1 MKLKTKLTLGVG
13 LLFLLIV
20 LLSVIGSVYIN
31 KLKSDTEKILT
42 ANYNS
47 LEFSKNMLLALDKI
61 GTDSTVAIADF
72 RKNNAL
78 QEKNLTEFGEKEVTQ
93 NLNLHF
99 NSYIQQPSHEKE
111 KLIREDLVRIMSLN
125 MKGIERK
132 SDIAIITAENAT
144 FWIVSLGTV
153 CFLIA
158 FILLFNLPQTIAEPI
173 NQLTFSI
180 KQIADKN
187 YNQRVHFKGSEEFND
202 LASSF
207 NVMAEKLQEYESSTL
222 STQLMDKKR
231 IETLVNNMHDAVIG
245 LDENHF
251 IYMINDEA
259 LKITNLRKEEIIGK
273 TAHEVAVN
281 NDLVREL
288 LKNIDHPMK
297 EPIKIVSENKE
308 NYFEQEIVPINI
320 TKTGEKEKKYI
331 GKVILL
337 RNITPFKELD
347 FAKTN
352 FIATISHELKTPISA
367 IKMGVQL
374 LGNQKF
380 GALNDQQKELLKS
393 INEDGQR
400 LLDITGELLNLSQ
413 VETGNIRLN
422 IESCSPKDIV
432 QTAIKNVEKL
442 AEQKNIS
449 IQADYQL
456 DNNDYIIADFDK
468 TVWVMNN
475 FLSNAVKHS
484 FQDEKIRIVVEKKD
498 SFVKFSISDT
508 GSGIDEKYHRQIF
521 DRYFQVPGE
530 HQNGTGLGLAISK
543 NFIEKQHGEIGVESS
558 LNQGSTFYFILPS
571 VENNEKTGVF

>member
-47 LEFSKNMLLALDKI
+47 LEFSKNMLLALDNI
-61 GTDSTVAIADF
+61 STDSTVAIADF
-72 RKNNAL
+72 QKNNKL
-78 QEKNLTEFGEKEVTQ
+78 QEKNLTEFGEKEATQ

-99 NSYIQQPSHEKE
+99 DSYLKAPDIHKE
-111 KLIREDLVRIMSLN
+111 KLIREDLAKIMSLN

-187 YNQRVHFKGSEEFND
+187 YSERVHFKGSEEFNS
-202 LASSF
+202 LADSF
-207 NVMAEKLQEYESSTL
+207 NSMAEKLQEYERSTL
-222 STQLMDKKR
+222 SKQLMDKKR

-259 LKITNLRKEEIIGK
+259 LKITNLHKEDIIGK

-281 NDLVREL
+281 NDLMREL
-288 LKNIDHPMK
+288 LKNIDHPVK
-297 EPIKIVSENKE
+297 DPIKIVRDNKE
-308 NYFEQEIVPINI
+308 NYFEQDIIPINI
-320 TKTGEKEKKYI
+320 VKTGEKEKKYI

-380 GALNDQQKELLKS
+380 GELNEQQQELLKS

-413 VETGNIRLN
+413 VESGNIRLTV
-422 IESCSPKDIV
+422 EKCSPKEIV
-432 QTAIKNVEKL
+432 QTAVKNVEKL

-449 IQADYQL
+449 ISTEYL
-456 DNNDYIIADFDK
+456 LNDSDAVTADFDK

-475 FLSNAVKHS
+475 FLTNAVKHS
-484 FQDEKIRIVVEKKD
+484 FQDESIKIVVEKLD
-498 SFVKFSISDT
+498 SFIQFSIIDT

-543 NFIEKQHGEIGVESS
+543 NFIEKQHGEIGVKSS
-558 LNQGSTFYFILPS
+558 LNNGSTFYFRLPVS
-571 VENNEKTGVF
+571 

>member
-47 LEFSKNMLLALDKI
+47 LEFSKNMLLALDNI
-61 GTDSTVAIADF
+61 STDSTVAIADF
-72 RKNNAL
+72 RKNNKL
-78 QEKNLTEFGEKEVTQ
+78 QEKNLTEFGEREATQ
-93 NLNLHF
+93 NLNMHF
-99 NSYIQQPSHEKE
+99 SSYLKTPDIHKE
-111 KLIREDLVRIMSLN
+111 KLIREDLAKIMSLN

-187 YNQRVHFKGSEEFND
+187 YNERVHFKGSEEFSS
-202 LASSF
+202 LADSF
-207 NVMAEKLQEYESSTL
+207 NTMAEKLQEYESSTL
-222 STQLMDKKR
+222 SKQLMDKKR

-259 LKITNLRKEEIIGK
+259 LKITNLHKEDIIGK
-273 TAHEVAVN
+273 TAHEVAIN
-281 NDLVREL
+281 NDLIREL
-288 LKNIDHPMK
+288 LKNVDHPVK
-297 EPIKIVSENKE
+297 DPIKIVRDNKE
-308 NYFEQEIVPINI
+308 NYFEQDIVPINI
-320 TKTGEKEKKYI
+320 VKTGEKEKKYI

-380 GALNDQQKELLKS
+380 GELNEQQQELLKS

-413 VETGNIRLN
+413 VESGNIRLTVDK
-422 IESCSPKDIV
+422 CSPKEIV
-432 QTAIKNVEKL
+432 QTAVKNVEKL

-449 IQADYQL
+449 ISTEYLLEETDGVT
-456 DNNDYIIADFDK
+456 ADFDK

-475 FLSNAVKHS
+475 FLTNAVKHS
-484 FQDEKIRIVVEKKD
+484 FQDEKIQIVVEKQN
-498 SFVKFSISDT
+498 SFIQFSIIDT

-543 NFIEKQHGEIGVESS
+543 NFIEKQHGEIGVKSS
-558 LNQGSTFYFILPS
+558 LNNGSTFYFRLPVS
-571 VENNEKTGVF
+571 

>member
-20 LLSVIGSVYIN
+20 LLSVMGSVYIN
-31 KLKSDTEKILT
+31 KLKSDTEKILN
-42 ANYNS
+42 ANYS
-47 LEFSKNMLLALDKI
+47 SIEFSKNMLLALDRI
-61 GTDSTVAIADF
+61 GSDSAVAIQEF
-72 RKNNAL
+72 KKNNQL
-78 QEKNLTEFGEKEVTQ
+78 QEKNLTEFGEREATQ
-93 NLNLHF
+93 SLNLHF
-99 NSYIQQPSHEKE
+99 NNYLKFPNNEKE
-111 KLIREDLVRIMSLN
+111 KLIREDLVKIMTLN

-132 SDIAIITAENAT
+132 SDVAIITAENAT

-158 FILLFNLPQTIAEPI
+158 FVLLFNLPQTIAEPI
-173 NQLTFSI
+173 SQLTFSI
-180 KQIADKN
+180 RQIANKN
-187 YNQRVHFKGSEEFND
+187 YSERVHFKGSEEFND
-202 LASSF
+202 LAESF

-222 STQLMDKKR
+222 SKQLMDKKR

-259 LKITNLRKEEIIGK
+259 LKITNLNKEEIIGK
-273 TAHEVAVN
+273 TVHEVAVN

-288 LKNIDHPMK
+288 LKNMDHPQK
-297 EPIKIVSENKE
+297 DPIKIVSGHKE
-308 NYFEQEIVPINI
+308 NYFEQDVIPINI
-320 TKTGEKEKKYI
+320 VRTGEKEKKYI
-331 GKVILL
+331 GRVILL

-374 LGNQKF
+374 LENQKF
-380 GALNDQQKELLKS
+380 GELNEQQKELVKG

-413 VETGNIRLN
+413 VETGNIRIN
-422 IESCSPKDIV
+422 IKNCSPKEIV

-449 IQADYQL
+449 IKTQFDVEDSDLVA
-456 DNNDYIIADFDK
+456 ADFDK

-484 FQDEKIRIVVEKKD
+484 FQDESISVKVEKYET
-498 SFVKFSISDT
+498 SVKFSVTDT
-508 GSGIDEKYHRQIF
+508 GKGIDEKYHRQIF

-543 NFIEKQHGEIGVESS
+543 NFIEKQHGEIGVKSS
-558 LNQGSTFYFILPS
+558 LNQGSSFYFLLPL
-571 VENNEKTGVF
+571 V

>member
-47 LEFSKNMLLALDKI
+47 LEFSKNMLLALDNI
-61 GTDSTVAIADF
+61 STDSAVAVADF
-72 RKNNAL
+72 RKNNKL
-78 QEKNLTEFGEKEVTQ
+78 QEKNLTEFGEKEATQ

-99 NSYIQQPSHEKE
+99 SSYLKAPDIHKE
-111 KLIREDLVRIMSLN
+111 KLIREDLAKIMSLN

-187 YNQRVHFKGSEEFND
+187 YSERVHFKGSEEFNS
-202 LASSF
+202 LAESF
-207 NVMAEKLQEYESSTL
+207 NSMAEKLQEYESSTL
-222 STQLMDKKR
+222 SKQLMDKKR

-259 LKITNLRKEEIIGK
+259 LKITNLHKEEIIGK
-273 TAHEVAVN
+273 TAHEVAIN
-281 NDLVREL
+281 NDLMREL
-288 LKNIDHPMK
+288 LKNIDHPVK
-297 EPIKIVSENKE
+297 DPIKIVRDNKE
-308 NYFEQEIVPINI
+308 NYFEQDIIPINI
-320 TKTGEKEKKYI
+320 VKTGEKEKKYI

-380 GALNDQQKELLKS
+380 GELNEQQQELLKS

-413 VETGNIRLN
+413 VESGNIRLTV
-422 IESCSPKDIV
+422 EKCSPKEIV
-432 QTAIKNVEKL
+432 QTAVKNVEKL

-449 IQADYQL
+449 ISTEYLLEDS
-456 DNNDYIIADFDK
+456 DSVTADFDK

-475 FLSNAVKHS
+475 FLTNAVKHS
-484 FQDEKIRIVVEKKD
+484 FQDENIKIIVEKQN
-498 SFVKFSISDT
+498 SFIQFSIIDT

-543 NFIEKQHGEIGVESS
+543 NFIEKQHGEIGVKSS
-558 LNQGSTFYFILPS
+558 LNNGSTFYFRLPVS
-571 VENNEKTGVF
+571 

>member
-47 LEFSKNMLLALDKI
+47 LEFSKNMLLALDNI
-61 GTDSTVAIADF
+61 STDSTVAIADF
-72 RKNNAL
+72 RKNNKL
-78 QEKNLTEFGEKEVTQ
+78 QEKNLTEFGEKEATQ

-99 NSYIQQPSHEKE
+99 NSYLKAPDIHKE
-111 KLIREDLVRIMSLN
+111 RLIREDLAKIMSLN

-187 YNQRVHFKGSEEFND
+187 YSERVHFKGSEEFSS
-202 LASSF
+202 LADSF
-207 NVMAEKLQEYESSTL
+207 NTMAEKLQEYESSTL
-222 STQLMDKKR
+222 SKQLMDKKR

-259 LKITNLRKEEIIGK
+259 LKITNLHKEDIIGK
-273 TAHEVAVN
+273 TAHEVAIN
-281 NDLVREL
+281 NDLMREL
-288 LKNIDHPMK
+288 LKNIDHPVK
-297 EPIKIVSENKE
+297 DPIKIVRDNKE
-308 NYFEQEIVPINI
+308 NYFEQDIIPINI
-320 TKTGEKEKKYI
+320 VKTGEKEKKYI

-380 GALNDQQKELLKS
+380 GELNEQQQELLKS

-413 VETGNIRLN
+413 VESGNIRLTV
-422 IESCSPKDIV
+422 EKCSPKEIV
-432 QTAIKNVEKL
+432 QTAVKNVETL

-449 IQADYQL
+449 ISTEYL
-456 DNNDYIIADFDK
+456 LEDNDAVTADFDK

-475 FLSNAVKHS
+475 FLTNAVKHS
-484 FQDEKIRIVVEKKD
+484 FQDENIKIVVEKLD
-498 SFVKFSISDT
+498 SFIQFSIIDT

-543 NFIEKQHGEIGVESS
+543 NFIEKQHGEIGVKSS
-558 LNQGSTFYFILPS
+558 LNNGSTFYFRLPVS
-571 VENNEKTGVF
+571 

>member
-20 LLSVIGSVYIN
+20 LLSVMGSVYIN
-31 KLKSDTEKILT
+31 KLKSDTEKILN

-47 LEFSKNMLLALDKI
+47 IEFSKNMLLALDRI
-61 GTDSTVAIADF
+61 GTDSAVAIQTF
-72 RKNNAL
+72 KKNNQL
-78 QEKNLTEFGEKEVTQ
+78 QEKNLTEFGEKEATQ
-93 NLNLHF
+93 SLNLHF
-99 NSYIQQPSHEKE
+99 NNYLKHPNNEKE
-111 KLIREDLVRIMSLN
+111 KLIREDLVKIMTLN

-132 SDIAIITAENAT
+132 SDMAIITAENAT

-158 FILLFNLPQTIAEPI
+158 FVLLFNLPQTIAEPI
-173 NQLTFSI
+173 SQLTFSI
-180 KQIADKN
+180 RQIANKN
-187 YNQRVHFKGSEEFND
+187 YSERVHFKGSDEFND
-202 LASSF
+202 LAESF

-222 STQLMDKKR
+222 SKQLMDKKR

-259 LKITNLRKEEIIGK
+259 LKITNLNKEEIIGK
-273 TAHEVAVN
+273 TVHEVAVN
-281 NDLVREL
+281 NDLIREL
-288 LKNIDHPMK
+288 LKNMDHPQK
-297 EPIKIVSENKE
+297 DPIKIVSDHKE
-308 NYFEQEIVPINI
+308 NYFEQDVIPINI
-320 TKTGEKEKKYI
+320 VKTGEKEKKYI
-331 GKVILL
+331 GRVILL

-374 LGNQKF
+374 LDNQKF
-380 GALNDQQKELLKS
+380 GELNDQQKELLKG

-422 IESCSPKDIV
+422 IEHCSPKEMIL
-432 QTAIKNVEKL
+432 TAIKNVEKL

-449 IQADYQL
+449 IKTQFEIEDSDLVA
-456 DNNDYIIADFDK
+456 ADFDK

-475 FLSNAVKHS
+475 FLSNAIKHS
-484 FQDEKIRIVVEKKD
+484 FQDESISVKVEKYET
-498 SFVKFSISDT
+498 SVKFSITDS
-508 GSGIDEKYHRQIF
+508 GKGIDEKYHRQIF

-543 NFIEKQHGEIGVESS
+543 NFIEKQHGEIGVKSS
-558 LNQGSTFYFILPS
+558 LNQGSSFYFLLPL
-571 VENNEKTGVF
+571 V

>member
-1 MKLKTKLTLGVG
+1 MKIKTKLTLGVG
-13 LLFLLIV
+13 LLFVLIV

-47 LEFSKNMLLALDKI
+47 LEFSQNMLLALDKI
-61 GTDSTVAIADF
+61 KTDSAIAVKNF
-72 RKNNAL
+72 RKNNIL
-78 QEKNLTEFGEKEVTQ
+78 QEKNLTEFGEKEATQ

-99 NSYIQQPSHEKE
+99 ESYLKQPNLEKE
-111 KLIREDLVRIMSLN
+111 KLIREDLVKIMSIN

-144 FWIVSLGTV
+144 FWIATLGTI

-158 FILLFNLPQTIAEPI
+158 VTLLFNLPQTIAEPI

-180 KQIADKN
+180 RQIANKN
-187 YNQRVHFKGSEEFND
+187 YNERVHFKGSEEFND
-202 LASSF
+202 LANSF
-207 NVMAEKLQEYESSTL
+207 NIMAEKLQEYESSTL

-245 LDENHF
+245 LDENNF

-259 LKITNLRKEEIIGK
+259 LKITNLNKEEIIGK
-273 TAHEVAVN
+273 TVHEVAVN
-281 NDLVREL
+281 NDLIREL
-288 LKNIDHPMK
+288 LKNIDNPTN
-297 EPIKIVSENKE
+297 EPLKIAADNKE
-308 NYFEQEIVPINI
+308 NYFDQEIVPINI
-320 TKTGEKEKKYI
+320 VKTGEKEKKYI

-380 GALNDQQKELLKS
+380 GTLNDQQQELLKS

-400 LLDITGELLNLSQ
+400 LLDITSELLNLSQ

-422 IESCSPKDIV
+422 IENCSPEKIV
-432 QTAIKNVEKL
+432 QTAIKNVEII

-449 IQADYQL
+449 ITTDFKISES
-456 DNNDYIIADFDK
+456 DMIVADFDK

-475 FLSNAVKHS
+475 FLGNAIKHS
-484 FQDEKIRIVVEKKD
+484 FQDEKIQVVVEKSDHFIQFSVTD
-498 SFVKFSISDT
+498 S
-508 GSGIDEKYHRQIF
+508 GNGIDEKYHRHIF

-543 NFIEKQHGEIGVESS
+543 NFIEKQHGEIGIKSS
-558 LNQGSTFYFILPS
+558 LNQGSTFYFLLPL
-571 VENNEKTGVF
+571 G

>member
-13 LLFLLIV
+13 LLFFLIV

-47 LEFSKNMLLALDKI
+47 IEFSKNMLLALDKI
-61 GTDSTVAIADF
+61 SSDSAVAIKDF
-72 RKNNAL
+72 RKNSVL
-78 QEKNLTEFGEKEVTQ
+78 QEKNLTEFGEKEATQ

-99 NSYIQQPSHEKE
+99 TTYLQQPNSEKE
-111 KLIREDLVRIMSLN
+111 KQIREDLVTIMSLN

-158 FILLFNLPQTIAEPI
+158 VVLLFNLPQTIAEPI
-173 NQLTFSI
+173 TQLTFSI
-180 KQIADKN
+180 RQIADKN

-202 LASSF
+202 LANSF
-207 NVMAEKLQEYESSTL
+207 NIMAEKLQEYESSTL
-222 STQLMDKKR
+222 SKQLMDKKR

-245 LDENHF
+245 LDEYHF

-259 LKITNLRKEEIIGK
+259 LKITNLKKEEIIGR

-281 NDLVREL
+281 NDLIREL
-288 LKNIDHPMK
+288 LKNIDNPVK
-297 EPIKIVSENKE
+297 EPIKIVSDHKE
-308 NYFEQEIVPINI
+308 NYFEQEIIPIDI
-320 TKTGEKEKKYI
+320 VKTGEKEKKNI

-367 IKMGVQL
+367 IKMGVHL
-374 LGNQKF
+374 LENQKF
-380 GALNDQQKELLKS
+380 GALNEQQQELLKS
-393 INEDGQR
+393 INDDGQR

-413 VETGNIRLN
+413 VETGNIRLH
-422 IESCSPKDIV
+422 IENCDPKEMAE
-432 QTAIKNVEKL
+432 TAIKNVEKL

-449 IQADYQL
+449 IITDFLLGGNVHVQ
-456 DNNDYIIADFDK
+456 ADFDK
-468 TVWVMNN
+468 TVWVINN
-475 FLSNAVKHS
+475 FLSNAIKHS
-484 FQDEKIRIVVEKKD
+484 FQDEKIRITIEKHE
-498 SFVKFSISDT
+498 SSVQFSITDT
-508 GSGIDEKYHRQIF
+508 GKGIDEKYHRQIF

-543 NFIEKQHGEIGVESS
+543 NFIEKQHGEIGVKSAPD
-558 LNQGSTFYFILPS
+558 QGSTFYFMLP
-571 VENNEKTGVF
+571 VAK

>member
-20 LLSVIGSVYIN
+20 LMSVIGSVYIN

-61 GTDSTVAIADF
+61 STDSAIAVNDF
-72 RKNNAL
+72 EKNNKL
-78 QEKNLTEFGEKEVTQ
+78 QEKNLTEFGEKEATQ
-93 NLNLHF
+93 SLNLHF
-99 NSYIQQPSHEKE
+99 KSYLKQASPEKE
-111 KLIREDLVRIMSLN
+111 KLIREDLAKIMSLN

-158 FILLFNLPQTIAEPI
+158 FVLLFNLPQTIAEPI

-180 KQIADKN
+180 RQIAAKN
-187 YNQRVHFKGSEEFND
+187 YNERVHFKGSEEFSS
-202 LASSF
+202 LADSF
-207 NVMAEKLQEYESSTL
+207 NTMAEKLQEYESSSL
-222 STQLMDKKR
+222 SKQLMDKKR

-259 LKITNLRKEEIIGK
+259 LKITNLHKEEIIGK
-273 TAHEVAVN
+273 TVHEVAVN
-281 NDLVREL
+281 NDLIREL
-288 LKNIDHPMK
+288 LKNVDHPVK
-297 EPIKIVSENKE
+297 EPIKIVRDHKE
-308 NYFEQEIVPINI
+308 NYFEQDIIPINI
-320 TKTGEKEKKYI
+320 IKTGEKETKYI

-380 GALNDQQKELLKS
+380 GELNDQQKELLKS
-393 INEDGQR
+393 INDDGQR
-400 LLDITGELLNLSQ
+400 LLNITGELLNLSQ
-413 VETGNIRLN
+413 VESGNIRLTV
-422 IESCSPKDIV
+422 EKCSPKEMV
-432 QTAIKNVEKL
+432 QAAVKNVEKL
-442 AEQKNIS
+442 AEQKNITVNTEYL
-449 IQADYQL
+449 IGDH
-456 DNNDYIIADFDK
+456 DFVNADFDK

-475 FLSNAVKHS
+475 FLTNAVKHS
-484 FQDEKIRIVVEKKD
+484 FQDEKIEIMVEKVE
-498 SFVKFSISDT
+498 SMIQFNITDT

-543 NFIEKQHGEIGVESS
+543 NFIEKQEGEIGVKSS
-558 LNQGSTFYFILPS
+558 PNQGSTFYFRLPVS
-571 VENNEKTGVF
+571 

>member
-1 MKLKTKLTLGVG
+1 MKIKTKLTLGVG

-31 KLKSDTEKILT
+31 KLKSDTERILT

-61 GTDSTVAIADF
+61 STDSVIAIKDF
-72 RKNNAL
+72 KKNNAL
-78 QEKNLTEFGEKEVTQ
+78 QEKNLTEFGEKEATQ

-99 NSYIQQPSHEKE
+99 DSYLKQPTNEKE
-111 KLIREDLVRIMSLN
+111 KLIREDLAKIMSLN

-144 FWIVSLGTV
+144 FWIVSIGTV

-158 FILLFNLPQTIAEPI
+158 FTLLFNLPQTIAEPI

-180 KQIADKN
+180 KQIANKN
-187 YNQRVHFKGSEEFND
+187 YNERVHFKGSEEFSD
-202 LASSF
+202 LANSF
-207 NVMAEKLQEYESSTL
+207 NIMAEKLQEYESSTL

-273 TAHEVAVN
+273 TAHEVAIN

-288 LKNIDHPMK
+288 LKNIDHPVK
-297 EPIKIVSENKE
+297 EPIKIVTDNKE

-320 TKTGEKEKKYI
+320 VKTGEKEKKYI

-380 GALNDQQKELLKS
+380 GELNDQQKELLKS

-413 VETGNIRLN
+413 VETGNIRLR
-422 IESCSPKDIV
+422 IESCSPKNIV

-449 IQADYQL
+449 INFQYNL
-456 DNNDYIIADFDK
+456 EENNFVSADFDK

-475 FLSNAVKHS
+475 FLSNAIKHS
-484 FQDEKIRIVVEKKD
+484 FQDENIQILVEKSD
-498 SFVKFSISDT
+498 SYVTFSITDT

-543 NFIEKQHGEIGVESS
+543 NFIEKQNGEIGVNSS
-558 LNQGSTFYFILPS
+558 LNQGSTFYFKLPL
-571 VENNEKTGVF
+571 V

>member
-13 LLFLLIV
+13 LLFVLIV

-47 LEFSKNMLLALDKI
+47 IEFSKNMLLALDKI
-61 GTDSTVAIADF
+61 KTDSSVAIKDF
-72 RKNNAL
+72 QKNSIL
-78 QEKNLTEFGEKEVTQ
+78 QEKNLTEFGEKEATQ

-99 NSYIQQPSHEKE
+99 KSYLKQPTEEKE
-111 KLIREDLVRIMSLN
+111 KLIREDLVTIMSLN

-180 KQIADKN
+180 RQIANKN
-187 YNQRVHFKGSEEFND
+187 YNERVHFKGSEEFND
-202 LASSF
+202 LANSF
-207 NVMAEKLQEYESSTL
+207 NIMAEKLQEYESSTL
-222 STQLMDKKR
+222 SKQLMDKKR

-259 LKITNLRKEEIIGK
+259 LKITNLNKEEIIGK
-273 TAHEVAVN
+273 TVHEVAVN

-288 LKNIDHPMK
+288 LKNIDHPQK
-297 EPIKIVSENKE
+297 DPIKIVSDNKE
-308 NYFEQEIVPINI
+308 NYFEQDIIPINI
-320 TKTGEKEKKYI
+320 VKTGEKEKKYI

-380 GALNDQQKELLKS
+380 GALNDQQQELLKS

-400 LLDITGELLNLSQ
+400 LLNITGELLNLSQ

-422 IESCSPKDIV
+422 IENCSPKEIV
-432 QTAIKNVEKL
+432 QTAVKNVEKL

-449 IQADYQL
+449 ISTQFL
-456 DNNDYIIADFDK
+456 LNDGDFVSADFDK

-475 FLSNAVKHS
+475 FLSNAIKHS
-484 FQDEKIRIVVEKKD
+484 FQDEKIEILVEKFD
-498 SFVKFSISDT
+498 SDIKFSITDT
-508 GSGIDEKYHRQIF
+508 GKGIDEKYHRQIF

-543 NFIEKQHGEIGVESS
+543 NFIEKQHGKIGVKST
-558 LNQGSTFYFILPS
+558 LNQGSTFYFTLNS
-571 VENNEKTGVF
+571 AS

>member
-47 LEFSKNMLLALDKI
+47 LEFSKNMLLALDNI
-61 GTDSTVAIADF
+61 STDSTVAIADF
-72 RKNNAL
+72 RKNNKL
-78 QEKNLTEFGEKEVTQ
+78 QEKNLTEFGEKEATQ

-99 NSYIQQPSHEKE
+99 NSYLKAPDIHKE
-111 KLIREDLVRIMSLN
+111 RLIREDLAKIMSLN

-187 YNQRVHFKGSEEFND
+187 YSERVHFKGSEEFNS
-202 LASSF
+202 LADSF
-207 NVMAEKLQEYESSTL
+207 NTMAEKLQEYESSTL
-222 STQLMDKKR
+222 SKQLMDKKR

-259 LKITNLRKEEIIGK
+259 LKITNLHKEDIIGK
-273 TAHEVAVN
+273 TAHEVAIN
-281 NDLVREL
+281 NDLMREL
-288 LKNIDHPMK
+288 LKNIDHPVK
-297 EPIKIVSENKE
+297 DPIKIVRDNKE
-308 NYFEQEIVPINI
+308 NYFEQDIIPINI
-320 TKTGEKEKKYI
+320 VKTGEKEKKYI

-380 GALNDQQKELLKS
+380 GELNEQQQELLKS

-413 VETGNIRLN
+413 VESGNIRLTV
-422 IESCSPKDIV
+422 EKCSPKEIV
-432 QTAIKNVEKL
+432 QTAVKNVEKL

-449 IQADYQL
+449 ISTEYL
-456 DNNDYIIADFDK
+456 LEDNDAVTADFDK

-475 FLSNAVKHS
+475 FLTNAVKHS
-484 FQDEKIRIVVEKKD
+484 FQDENIKIVVEKLD
-498 SFVKFSISDT
+498 SFIQFSIIDT

-543 NFIEKQHGEIGVESS
+543 NFIEKQHGEIGVKSS
-558 LNQGSTFYFILPS
+558 LNNGSTFYFRLPVS
-571 VENNEKTGVF
+571 

>member
-47 LEFSKNMLLALDKI
+47 LEFSKNMLLALDHI
-61 GTDSTVAIADF
+61 STDSVVAIADF
-72 RKNNAL
+72 QKNNKL
-78 QEKNLTEFGEKEVTQ
+78 QEKNLTEFGEKEATQ

-99 NSYIQQPSHEKE
+99 NSYLKEPTANKE
-111 KLIREDLVRIMSLN
+111 KLIREDLARIMSLN

-132 SDIAIITAENAT
+132 SDIAIITAGNAT

-180 KQIADKN
+180 RQIADKN
-187 YNQRVHFKGSEEFND
+187 YSERVHFKGSEEFNS
-202 LASSF
+202 LADSF
-207 NVMAEKLQEYESSTL
+207 NVMAEKLQEYESSNL
-222 STQLMDKKR
+222 SKQLMEKKR

-245 LDENHF
+245 LDENNF

-259 LKITNLRKEEIIGK
+259 LKITNLHKEDIIGK
-273 TAHEVAVN
+273 TAHEVAIN
-281 NDLVREL
+281 NDLMREL
-288 LKNIDHPMK
+288 LKNIDHPVK
-297 EPIKIVSENKE
+297 DPIKIVRDNKE
-308 NYFEQEIVPINI
+308 NYFEQDIVPINI
-320 TKTGEKEKKYI
+320 VKTGEKEKKYI

-380 GALNDQQKELLKS
+380 GELNEQQQELLKS

-413 VETGNIRLN
+413 VESGNIRLTV
-422 IESCSPKDIV
+422 EKCSPKEIV
-432 QTAIKNVEKL
+432 QTAVKNVEKL
-442 AEQKNIS
+442 AEQKNIL
-449 IQADYQL
+449 IRTEYQL
-456 DNNDYIIADFDK
+456 EDTDWVTADFDK

-475 FLSNAVKHS
+475 FLTNAVKHS
-484 FQDEKIRIVVEKKD
+484 FQDEEIKVFVERVEN
-498 SFVKFSISDT
+498 FIQFSIIDT

-543 NFIEKQHGEIGVESS
+543 NFIEKQHGEIGVKSS
-558 LNQGSTFYFILPS
+558 LNNGSTFFFKLPIA
-571 VENNEKTGVF
+571 

>member
-13 LLFLLIV
+13 LLFVLIV
-20 LLSVIGSVYIN
+20 LLSVIGSFYIN
-31 KLKSDTEKILT
+31 KLKSDTEKILI

-47 LEFSKNMLLALDKI
+47 LEFSQNMLLALDKMK
-61 GTDSTVAIADF
+61 TDSAVAIKDF
-72 RKNNAL
+72 KKNNLL
-78 QEKNLTEFGEKEVTQ
+78 QERNLTEFGEKEATQ

-99 NSYIQQPSHEKE
+99 NSYINDPSPEKE
-111 KLIREDLVRIMSLN
+111 KLIREDLVKIMSLN

-144 FWIVSLGTV
+144 FWIACLGTI

-158 FILLFNLPQTIAEPI
+158 ITLVFNLPQTIAEPI
-173 NQLTFSI
+173 SQLTFSI
-180 KQIADKN
+180 RQIANKN
-187 YNQRVHFKGSEEFND
+187 YNERVHFRGSEEFND
-202 LASSF
+202 LANSF
-207 NVMAEKLQEYESSTL
+207 NIMAEKLQEYESSTL
-222 STQLMDKKR
+222 SEQLMDKKR

-259 LKITNLRKEEIIGK
+259 LKITNLNKDEIIGK
-273 TAHEVAVN
+273 TVHEVAVN
-281 NDLVREL
+281 NDLIREL
-288 LKNIDHPMK
+288 LKNINHPQK
-297 EPIKIVSENKE
+297 DPIKIVTDNKE
-308 NYFEQEIVPINI
+308 NYFEQDVIPINI

-374 LGNQKF
+374 LENQKF
-380 GALNDQQKELLKS
+380 GELNDQQKELLKS

-422 IESCSPKDIV
+422 IESCAPKEMV
-432 QTAIKNVEKL
+432 QTAVKNVEKL

-449 IQADYQL
+449 IQTQFLTDEKDFVL
-456 DNNDYIIADFDK
+456 ADFDK

-475 FLSNAVKHS
+475 FLSNAIKHS
-484 FQDEKIRIVVEKKD
+484 FQDENILISVEKEH
-498 SFVKFSISDT
+498 SGIKFSITDT
-508 GSGIDEKYHRQIF
+508 GKGIEEKYQRQIF

-543 NFIEKQHGEIGVESS
+543 NFIEKQNGEIGVKSS
-558 LNQGSTFYFILPS
+558 LNQGSTFYFVLPIA
-571 VENNEKTGVF
+571 

>member
-47 LEFSKNMLLALDKI
+47 LEFSKNMLLALDHI
-61 GTDSTVAIADF
+61 DTDSAVAVADF
-72 RKNNAL
+72 KKNNRL
-78 QEKNLTEFGEKEVTQ
+78 QEKNLTEFGEKEATQ

-99 NSYIQQPSHEKE
+99 NSYLKEPTLNKE
-111 KLIREDLVRIMSLN
+111 KLIREDLAKIMSLN

-132 SDIAIITAENAT
+132 SDIAIITAGNAT
-144 FWIVSLGTV
+144 FWIVSIGTV

-180 KQIADKN
+180 RQIADKN
-187 YNQRVHFKGSEEFND
+187 YNERVHFKGSEEFSS
-202 LASSF
+202 LAESF
-207 NVMAEKLQEYESSTL
+207 NVMAEKLQEYESSSL
-222 STQLMDKKR
+222 SKQLMEKKR

-259 LKITNLRKEEIIGK
+259 LKITNLHKEDIIGK

-281 NDLVREL
+281 NDLMREL
-288 LKNIDHPMK
+288 LKNIDHPVK
-297 EPIKIVSENKE
+297 DPIKIVRENKE
-308 NYFEQEIVPINI
+308 NYFEQDIVPINI
-320 TKTGEKEKKYI
+320 VKTGEKEKKYI

-380 GALNDQQKELLKS
+380 GALNEQQQELLKS

-413 VETGNIRLN
+413 VESGNIRLTV
-422 IESCSPKDIV
+422 EKCSPKEIV
-432 QTAIKNVEKL
+432 QTAVKNVEKL

-449 IQADYQL
+449 IYTEYQL
-456 DNNDYIIADFDK
+456 EDTDSVTADFDK

-475 FLSNAVKHS
+475 FLTNAVKHS
-484 FQDEKIRIVVEKKD
+484 FQDESIKIVVEKVE
-498 SFVKFSISDT
+498 SYIQFNIIDT

-543 NFIEKQHGEIGVESS
+543 NFIEKQNGDIGVKSS
-558 LNQGSTFYFILPS
+558 LNNGSTFYFRLPI
-571 VENNEKTGVF
+571 V

>member
-31 KLKSDTEKILT
+31 KLKSDTEKILI

-61 GTDSTVAIADF
+61 STDSTVAIADF

-93 NLNLHF
+93 NLELHF
-99 NSYIQQPSHEKE
+99 NSYIQHPTYEKE

-202 LASSF
+202 LAASF

-288 LKNIDHPMK
+288 LKNIDHPVK
-297 EPIKIVSENKE
+297 EPIKIVSDNKE

-422 IESCSPKDIV
+422 IESCSPKNIV

-456 DNNDYIIADFDK
+456 EDNDFIAADFDK

-484 FQDEKIRIVVEKKD
+484 FQDEKIGIVVEKKD

-558 LNQGSTFYFILPS
+558 LNQGSTFYFILPVS
-571 VENNEKTGVF
+571 LV

>member
-20 LLSVIGSVYIN
+20 LMSVIGSVYIN

-61 GTDSTVAIADF
+61 STDSAIAVNDF
-72 RKNNAL
+72 QKNNKL
-78 QEKNLTEFGEKEVTQ
+78 QEKNLTEFGEKEATQ
-93 NLNLHF
+93 SLNLHF
-99 NSYIQQPSHEKE
+99 NSYLKKASPEKE
-111 KLIREDLVRIMSLN
+111 KLIREDLAKIMSLN

-158 FILLFNLPQTIAEPI
+158 FTLLFNLPQTIAEPI

-180 KQIADKN
+180 RQIAAKN
-187 YNQRVHFKGSEEFND
+187 YSERVHFKGSEEFNS
-202 LASSF
+202 LADSF
-207 NVMAEKLQEYESSTL
+207 NTMAEKLQEYESSSL
-222 STQLMDKKR
+222 SKQLMDKKR

-259 LKITNLRKEEIIGK
+259 LKITGLHKEEIIGK
-273 TAHEVAVN
+273 TVHEVAVN
-281 NDLVREL
+281 NDLIREL
-288 LKNIDHPMK
+288 LKNIDHPVK
-297 EPIKIVSENKE
+297 EPIKIVRDHKE
-308 NYFEQEIVPINI
+308 NYFEQDIIPINI
-320 TKTGEKEKKYI
+320 VKTGEKETKYI

-380 GALNDQQKELLKS
+380 GELNDQQKELLKS
-393 INEDGQR
+393 INDDGQR
-400 LLDITGELLNLSQ
+400 LLNITGELLNLSQ
-413 VETGNIRLN
+413 VETGNIRLTV
-422 IESCSPKDIV
+422 EKCSPKEVV
-432 QTAIKNVEKL
+432 QAAVKNVEKL
-442 AEQKNIS
+442 AEQKNIL
-449 IQADYQL
+449 INTEYL
-456 DNNDYIIADFDK
+456 LGDNDFVNADFDK

-475 FLSNAVKHS
+475 FLTNAVKHS
-484 FQDEKIRIVVEKKD
+484 FQDENISITVEKQD
-498 SFVKFSISDT
+498 SMIQFSITDT

-543 NFIEKQHGEIGVESS
+543 NFIEKQNGEIGVKSS
-558 LNQGSTFYFILPS
+558 PNQGSTFYFRLP
-571 VENNEKTGVF
+571 VV

>member
-47 LEFSKNMLLALDKI
+47 LEFSKNMLLALDNI
-61 GTDSTVAIADF
+61 STDSTVAIADF
-72 RKNNAL
+72 RKNNKL
-78 QEKNLTEFGEKEVTQ
+78 QEKNLTEFGEKEATQ

-99 NSYIQQPSHEKE
+99 NSYLKAPDINKE
-111 KLIREDLVRIMSLN
+111 KLIREDLSKIMSLN

-187 YNQRVHFKGSEEFND
+187 YSERVHFKGSEEFNS
-202 LASSF
+202 LADSF
-207 NVMAEKLQEYESSTL
+207 NTMAEKLQEYESSTL
-222 STQLMDKKR
+222 SKQLMDKKR

-259 LKITNLRKEEIIGK
+259 LKITNLHKEDIIGK
-273 TAHEVAVN
+273 TAHEVAIN
-281 NDLVREL
+281 NDLMREL
-288 LKNIDHPMK
+288 LKNIDHPVK
-297 EPIKIVSENKE
+297 DPIKIVRDNKE
-308 NYFEQEIVPINI
+308 NYFEQDIIPINI
-320 TKTGEKEKKYI
+320 VKTGEKEKKNI

-380 GALNDQQKELLKS
+380 GELNEQQQELLKS

-413 VETGNIRLN
+413 VESGNIRLTV
-422 IESCSPKDIV
+422 EKCSPKEIV
-432 QTAIKNVEKL
+432 QTAVKNVEKL
-442 AEQKNIS
+442 AEQKNI
-449 IQADYQL
+449 
-456 DNNDYIIADFDK
+456 YISTEYLLEDSDAVTADFDK

-475 FLSNAVKHS
+475 FLTNAVKHS
-484 FQDEKIRIVVEKKD
+484 FQDENIKIVVEKLNA
-498 SFVKFSISDT
+498 FIQFSIIDT

-543 NFIEKQHGEIGVESS
+543 NFIEKQHGEIGVKSS
-558 LNQGSTFYFILPS
+558 LNNGSTFYFRLPVS
-571 VENNEKTGVF
+571 

>member
-47 LEFSKNMLLALDKI
+47 LEFSKNMLLALDNI
-61 GTDSTVAIADF
+61 STDSTVAIADF
-72 RKNNAL
+72 RKNNKL
-78 QEKNLTEFGEKEVTQ
+78 QEKNLTEFGEKEATQ

-99 NSYIQQPSHEKE
+99 NSYLKAPDINKE
-111 KLIREDLVRIMSLN
+111 KLIREDLSKIMSLN

-187 YNQRVHFKGSEEFND
+187 YSERVHFKGSEEFNS
-202 LASSF
+202 LADSF
-207 NVMAEKLQEYESSTL
+207 NTMAEKLQEYESSTL
-222 STQLMDKKR
+222 SKQLMDKKR

-259 LKITNLRKEEIIGK
+259 LKITNLHKEDIIGK
-273 TAHEVAVN
+273 TAHEVAIN
-281 NDLVREL
+281 NDLMREL
-288 LKNIDHPMK
+288 LKNIDHPVK
-297 EPIKIVSENKE
+297 DPIKIVRDNKE
-308 NYFEQEIVPINI
+308 NYFEQDIIPINI
-320 TKTGEKEKKYI
+320 VKTGEKEKKNI

-380 GALNDQQKELLKS
+380 GELNAQQQELLKS

-413 VETGNIRLN
+413 VESGNIRLTV
-422 IESCSPKDIV
+422 EKCSPKEIV
-432 QTAIKNVEKL
+432 QTAVKNVEKL

-449 IQADYQL
+449 ISTEYLLEDSDAVT
-456 DNNDYIIADFDK
+456 ADFDK

-475 FLSNAVKHS
+475 FLTNAVKHS
-484 FQDEKIRIVVEKKD
+484 FQDENIKIVVEKQNL
-498 SFVKFSISDT
+498 FIQFSIIDT

-543 NFIEKQHGEIGVESS
+543 NFIEKQHGEIGVKSS
-558 LNQGSTFYFILPS
+558 LNNGSTFYFRLPVS
-571 VENNEKTGVF
+571 

>member
-47 LEFSKNMLLALDKI
+47 LEFSKNMLLALDNI
-61 GTDSTVAIADF
+61 STDSTVAIADF
-72 RKNNAL
+72 RKNNKL
-78 QEKNLTEFGEKEVTQ
+78 QEKNLTEFGEREATQ
-93 NLNLHF
+93 NLNMHF
-99 NSYIQQPSHEKE
+99 SSYLKAPDIHKE
-111 KLIREDLVRIMSLN
+111 KLIREDLAKIMSLN

-187 YNQRVHFKGSEEFND
+187 YNERVHFKGSEEFSS
-202 LASSF
+202 LADSF
-207 NVMAEKLQEYESSTL
+207 NTMAEKLQEYESSTL
-222 STQLMDKKR
+222 SKQLMDKKR

-259 LKITNLRKEEIIGK
+259 LKITNLHKEDIIGK
-273 TAHEVAVN
+273 TAHEVAIN
-281 NDLVREL
+281 NDLIREL
-288 LKNIDHPMK
+288 LKNVDHPVK
-297 EPIKIVSENKE
+297 DPIKIVRDNKE
-308 NYFEQEIVPINI
+308 NYFEQDIVPINI
-320 TKTGEKEKKYI
+320 VKTGEKEKKYI

-380 GALNDQQKELLKS
+380 GELNEQQQELLKS

-413 VETGNIRLN
+413 VESGNIRLTV
-422 IESCSPKDIV
+422 EKCSPKEIV
-432 QTAIKNVEKL
+432 QTAVKNVEKL

-449 IQADYQL
+449 ISTEYLLEETDGVT
-456 DNNDYIIADFDK
+456 ADFDK

-475 FLSNAVKHS
+475 FLTNAVKHS
-484 FQDEKIRIVVEKKD
+484 FQDENIKIVVEKLD
-498 SFVKFSISDT
+498 SFIQFSIIDT

-543 NFIEKQHGEIGVESS
+543 NFIEKQHGEIGVRSS
-558 LNQGSTFYFILPS
+558 LNNGSTFYFRLPVS
-571 VENNEKTGVF
+571 

>member
-20 LLSVIGSVYIN
+20 LMSVIGSVYIN

-61 GTDSTVAIADF
+61 STDSAIAVNDF
-72 RKNNAL
+72 QKNNKL
-78 QEKNLTEFGEKEVTQ
+78 QEKNLTEFGEKEATQ
-93 NLNLHF
+93 SLNLHF
-99 NSYIQQPSHEKE
+99 NSYLKQAFPEKE
-111 KLIREDLVRIMSLN
+111 KLIREDLAKIMSLN

-158 FILLFNLPQTIAEPI
+158 FTLLFNLPQTIAEPI

-180 KQIADKN
+180 RQIAAKN
-187 YNQRVHFKGSEEFND
+187 YSERVHFKGSEEFNS
-202 LASSF
+202 LADSF
-207 NVMAEKLQEYESSTL
+207 NTMAEKLQEYESSSL
-222 STQLMDKKR
+222 SKQLMDKKR

-259 LKITNLRKEEIIGK
+259 LKITGLHKEEIIGK
-273 TAHEVAVN
+273 TVHEVAVN
-281 NDLVREL
+281 NDLIREL
-288 LKNIDHPMK
+288 LKNIDHPVK
-297 EPIKIVSENKE
+297 EPIKIVRDHKE
-308 NYFEQEIVPINI
+308 NYFEQDIIPINI
-320 TKTGEKEKKYI
+320 VKTGEKETKYI

-380 GALNDQQKELLKS
+380 GELNDQQKELLKS
-393 INEDGQR
+393 INDDGQR
-400 LLDITGELLNLSQ
+400 LLNITGELLNLSQ
-413 VETGNIRLN
+413 VETGNIRLTV
-422 IESCSPKDIV
+422 EKCSPKEVV
-432 QTAIKNVEKL
+432 QAAVKNVEKL
-442 AEQKNIS
+442 AEQKNIL
-449 IQADYQL
+449 INTEYL
-456 DNNDYIIADFDK
+456 LGDNDFVNADFDK

-475 FLSNAVKHS
+475 FLTNAVKHS
-484 FQDEKIRIVVEKKD
+484 FQDENISITVEKQD
-498 SFVKFSISDT
+498 SMIQFSITDT

-543 NFIEKQHGEIGVESS
+543 NFIEKQNGEIGVKSS
-558 LNQGSTFYFILPS
+558 PNQGSTFYFRLP
-571 VENNEKTGVF
+571 VV

>member
-61 GTDSTVAIADF
+61 GEDSTVAIADF
-72 RKNNAL
+72 RKYNAL
-78 QEKNLTEFGEKEVTQ
+78 QEKNLTEFGEKEATQ

-99 NSYIQQPSHEKE
+99 NSYIQQPTYEKE

-202 LASSF
+202 LAASF

-288 LKNIDHPMK
+288 LKNIDHPVK
-297 EPIKIVSENKE
+297 EPIKIVSDNKE

-456 DNNDYIIADFDK
+456 EDGDYIAADFDK

-484 FQDEKIRIVVEKKD
+484 FQDEKIGIVVEKKD

-558 LNQGSTFYFILPS
+558 LNQGSTFYFILPVS
-571 VENNEKTGVF
+571 LV

>member
-47 LEFSKNMLLALDKI
+47 LEFSKNMLLALDNI
-61 GTDSTVAIADF
+61 STDSTVAVADF
-72 RKNNAL
+72 QKNNKL
-78 QEKNLTEFGEKEVTQ
+78 QEKNLTEFGEKEATQ

-99 NSYIQQPSHEKE
+99 NSYLKAPDIHKE
-111 KLIREDLVRIMSLN
+111 KLIREDLSKIMSLN

-187 YNQRVHFKGSEEFND
+187 YSERVHFKGSEEFNS
-202 LASSF
+202 LAESF
-207 NVMAEKLQEYESSTL
+207 NSMAEKLQEYESSTL
-222 STQLMDKKR
+222 SKQLMDKKR

-259 LKITNLRKEEIIGK
+259 LKINNLHKEDIIGK

-281 NDLVREL
+281 NDLMREL
-288 LKNIDHPMK
+288 LKNIDHPVK
-297 EPIKIVSENKE
+297 DPIKIVRDNKE
-308 NYFEQEIVPINI
+308 NYFEQDIIPINI
-320 TKTGEKEKKYI
+320 VKTGEKEKKYI

-380 GALNDQQKELLKS
+380 GELNEQQQELLKS

-413 VETGNIRLN
+413 VESGNIRLTV
-422 IESCSPKDIV
+422 EKCSPKEIV
-432 QTAIKNVEKL
+432 QTAVKNVEKL

-449 IQADYQL
+449 ISTEYLLEESDAVT
-456 DNNDYIIADFDK
+456 ADFDK

-475 FLSNAVKHS
+475 FLTNAVKHS
-484 FQDEKIRIVVEKKD
+484 FQDENIKIVVEKQN
-498 SFVKFSISDT
+498 SFIQFSIIDT

-543 NFIEKQHGEIGVESS
+543 NFIEKQHGEIGVKSS
-558 LNQGSTFYFILPS
+558 LNNGSTFYFRLPVS
-571 VENNEKTGVF
+571 

>member
-20 LLSVIGSVYIN
+20 LLSVIASVYIN

-47 LEFSKNMLLALDKI
+47 IEFSKNMLLALDKI
-61 GTDSTVAIADF
+61 RTDSAVAIKDF
-72 RKNNAL
+72 QKYNAL
-78 QEKNLTEFGEKEVTQ
+78 QEKNLTEFGEKEATQ
-93 NLNLHF
+93 NLSLHF
-99 NSYIQQPSHEKE
+99 DEYLKQPNYEKE
-111 KLIREDLVRIMSLN
+111 KLIREDLMKIMSLN

-173 NQLTFSI
+173 NQLNFSI
-180 KQIADKN
+180 KQIANKN
-187 YNQRVHFKGSEEFND
+187 YNERVHFKGSEEFND
-202 LASSF
+202 LANSF

-222 STQLMDKKR
+222 SKQLMDKKR

-259 LKITNLRKEEIIGK
+259 LKITNLRKDEIIGK

-281 NDLVREL
+281 NDLIREL
-288 LKNIDHPMK
+288 LKNIDHPVK
-297 EPIKIVSENKE
+297 EPIKIVTDNKE
-308 NYFEQEIVPINI
+308 NYFEQDIIPINI
-320 TKTGEKEKKYI
+320 VKTGEKEKKYI

-374 LGNQKF
+374 LNNQKF
-380 GALNDQQKELLKS
+380 GELNEQQQELLKS

-413 VETGNIRLN
+413 VESGNIRLN
-422 IESCSPKDIV
+422 IEQCSPKEIV
-432 QTAIKNVEKL
+432 QASIKNVEKL
-442 AEQKNIS
+442 AEQKHIS
-449 IQADYQL
+449 ISPEYLL
-456 DNNDYIIADFDK
+456 DDQDFVSADFDK

-475 FLSNAVKHS
+475 FLSNAIKHS
-484 FQDEKIRIVVEKKD
+484 FQDETIKVTVAKSDSMIRFSVAD
-498 SFVKFSISDT
+498 S
-508 GSGIDEKYHRQIF
+508 GNGIDEKYHRQIF

-530 HQNGTGLGLAISK
+530 QQNGTGLGLAISK
-543 NFIEKQHGEIGVESS
+543 NFIEKQHGEIGVNSS
-558 LNQGSTFYFILPS
+558 LNQGSTFYFKLPLS
-571 VENNEKTGVF
+571 NVKVI

>member
-47 LEFSKNMLLALDKI
+47 LEFSKNMLLALDNI
-61 GTDSTVAIADF
+61 STDSTVAVADF
-72 RKNNAL
+72 QKNNKL
-78 QEKNLTEFGEKEVTQ
+78 QEKNLTEFGEKEATQ

-99 NSYIQQPSHEKE
+99 SSYLKEPTSDKE
-111 KLIREDLVRIMSLN
+111 KLIREDLARIMSLN

-180 KQIADKN
+180 RQIADKN
-187 YNQRVHFKGSEEFND
+187 YNERVHFKGSEEFSG
-202 LASSF
+202 LAESF
-207 NVMAEKLQEYESSTL
+207 NTMAEKLQEYESSTL
-222 STQLMDKKR
+222 SKQLMDKKR

-259 LKITNLRKEEIIGK
+259 LKITNLHKEEIIGK
-273 TAHEVAVN
+273 TAHEVAIN
-281 NDLVREL
+281 NDLIREL
-288 LKNIDHPMK
+288 LKNIDHPVK
-297 EPIKIVSENKE
+297 DPIKIVRDNKE
-308 NYFEQEIVPINI
+308 NYFEQDIVPINI
-320 TKTGEKEKKYI
+320 IKTGEKEKKNI

-380 GALNDQQKELLKS
+380 GELNEQQQELLKS

-413 VETGNIRLN
+413 VESGNIRLTV
-422 IESCSPKDIV
+422 EKCSPKDIV
-432 QTAIKNVEKL
+432 QAAVKNVEKL

-449 IQADYQL
+449 ISTEFLQEDSDL
-456 DNNDYIIADFDK
+456 VMADFDK

-475 FLSNAVKHS
+475 FLTNAVKHS
-484 FQDEKIRIVVEKKD
+484 FQDEAIRILVEKYNT
-498 SFVKFSISDT
+498 FIQFSIIDT

-543 NFIEKQHGEIGVESS
+543 NFIEKQHGEIGVRSS
-558 LNQGSTFYFILPS
+558 LNHGSTFYFRLPVS
-571 VENNEKTGVF
+571 

>member
-1 MKLKTKLTLGVG
+1 MKIKTKLTLGVG
-13 LLFLLIV
+13 LLFVLIV

-47 LEFSKNMLLALDKI
+47 LEFSQNMLLALDKI
-61 GTDSTVAIADF
+61 KTDSAIAIKDF
-72 RKNNAL
+72 RKNNVL
-78 QEKNLTEFGEKEVTQ
+78 QEKNLTEFGEKEATQ

-99 NSYIQQPSHEKE
+99 ESYLKQPTLEKE
-111 KLIREDLVRIMSLN
+111 KLIREDLVKIMSIN
-125 MKGIERK
+125 MKSIERK

-153 CFLIA
+153 CFLIS

-180 KQIADKN
+180 RQIANKN
-187 YNQRVHFKGSEEFND
+187 YNERVHFKGSEEFND
-202 LASSF
+202 LANSF
-207 NVMAEKLQEYESSTL
+207 NIMAEKLQEYESSNL
-222 STQLMDKKR
+222 SKQLMDKKR

-245 LDENHF
+245 LDENNF

-259 LKITNLRKEEIIGK
+259 LKITNLNKEEIIGK
-273 TAHEVAVN
+273 TVHEVAIN
-281 NDLVREL
+281 NDLIREL
-288 LKNIDHPMK
+288 LKNMDNPSK
-297 EPIKIVSENKE
+297 ESLKIAADNKE
-308 NYFEQEIVPINI
+308 NYFDQEIVPINI
-320 TKTGEKEKKYI
+320 VKTGEKEKKYI

-380 GALNDQQKELLKS
+380 GALNDQQQELLKS

-400 LLDITGELLNLSQ
+400 LLDITSELLNLSQ
-413 VETGNIRLN
+413 VESGNIRLTIKN
-422 IESCSPKDIV
+422 CSPEKIV
-432 QTAIKNVEKL
+432 QTAIKNVEIL

-449 IQADYQL
+449 ITTEF
-456 DNNDYIIADFDK
+456 NISENEMITSDFDK

-475 FLSNAVKHS
+475 FLGNAIKHS
-484 FQDEKIRIVVEKKD
+484 FQDEKIQVIVDKLDDFIQFSVTD
-498 SFVKFSISDT
+498 S
-508 GSGIDEKYHRQIF
+508 GNGIDEKYHRQVF

-543 NFIEKQHGEIGVESS
+543 NFIEKQHGEIGVKSS
-558 LNQGSTFYFILPS
+558 LNQGSTFYFRLPLA
-571 VENNEKTGVF
+571 

>member
-47 LEFSKNMLLALDKI
+47 LEFSKNMLLALDNI
-61 GTDSTVAIADF
+61 STDSTVAIADF
-72 RKNNAL
+72 RKNNKL
-78 QEKNLTEFGEKEVTQ
+78 QEKNLTEFGEKEATQ

-99 NSYIQQPSHEKE
+99 NSYLKAPDIHKE
-111 KLIREDLVRIMSLN
+111 KLIREDLSKIMSLN

-187 YNQRVHFKGSEEFND
+187 YSERVHFKGSEEFNS
-202 LASSF
+202 LADSF
-207 NVMAEKLQEYESSTL
+207 NSMAEKLQEYESSTL
-222 STQLMDKKR
+222 SKQLMDKKR

-259 LKITNLRKEEIIGK
+259 LKITNLHKEDIIGK
-273 TAHEVAVN
+273 TAHEVAIN
-281 NDLVREL
+281 NDLMREL
-288 LKNIDHPMK
+288 LKNIDHPVK
-297 EPIKIVSENKE
+297 DPIKIVRDNKE
-308 NYFEQEIVPINI
+308 NYFEQDIIPINI
-320 TKTGEKEKKYI
+320 VKTGEKEKKNI

-380 GALNDQQKELLKS
+380 GELNEQQQELLKS

-413 VETGNIRLN
+413 VESGNIRLTV
-422 IESCSPKDIV
+422 EKCSPKEIV
-432 QTAIKNVEKL
+432 QTAVKNVEKL

-449 IQADYQL
+449 ISTEYL
-456 DNNDYIIADFDK
+456 LEDNDAVTADFDK

-475 FLSNAVKHS
+475 FLTNAVKHS
-484 FQDEKIRIVVEKKD
+484 FQDENIKIVVEKLD
-498 SFVKFSISDT
+498 SFIQFSIIDT

-543 NFIEKQHGEIGVESS
+543 NFIEKQHGEIGVKSS
-558 LNQGSTFYFILPS
+558 LNNGSTFYFRLPVS
-571 VENNEKTGVF
+571 

>member
-13 LLFLLIV
+13 LLFVLIV

-47 LEFSKNMLLALDKI
+47 IEFSKNMLLALDKI
-61 GTDSTVAIADF
+61 QADSAVAVKDF
-72 RKNNAL
+72 RKNSVL
-78 QEKNLTEFGEKEVTQ
+78 QERNLTEFGEKEATQ

-99 NSYIQQPSHEKE
+99 KNYLLQPTDEKE
-111 KLIREDLVRIMSLN
+111 KLIREDLVTIMSLN

-132 SDIAIITAENAT
+132 SDIAIITAGNAT

-158 FILLFNLPQTIAEPI
+158 FVLLFNLPRTVAEPI
-173 NQLTFSI
+173 SQLTSSI
-180 KQIADKN
+180 RQIANKN
-187 YNQRVHFKGSEEFND
+187 YNERVYFKGSEEFND
-202 LASSF
+202 LANSF
-207 NVMAEKLQEYESSTL
+207 NVMAEKLQEYESSSL
-222 STQLMDKKR
+222 SEQLMDKKR

-245 LDENHF
+245 LDENNF

-259 LKITNLRKEEIIGK
+259 LKITGLNKEEIIGK

-281 NDLVREL
+281 NDLIREL
-288 LKNIDHPMK
+288 LKNADASVK
-297 EPIKIVSENKE
+297 EPIKIVSDHKE
-308 NYFEQEIVPINI
+308 NYFEQDIIPINI
-320 TKTGEKEKKYI
+320 VKTGEREKKYI
-331 GKVILL
+331 GRVILL

-374 LGNQKF
+374 LENQKF
-380 GALNDQQKELLKS
+380 GDLNEQQKELLKS
-393 INEDGQR
+393 INDDGQR

-413 VETGNIRLN
+413 VETGNIRLT
-422 IESCSPKDIV
+422 IENCQPKELV
-432 QTAIKNVEKL
+432 ATAMKNVEKL

-449 IQADYQL
+449 ITSQFFIDDQDFVL
-456 DNNDYIIADFDK
+456 ADFDK

-475 FLSNAVKHS
+475 FLSNAIKHS
-484 FQDEKIRIVVEKKD
+484 FQDESIRIAVEKASSKIR
-498 SFVKFSISDT
+498 FSITDT
-508 GSGIDEKYHRQIF
+508 GKGIDEKYHRQVF

-543 NFIEKQHGEIGVESS
+543 NFIEKQHGEIGVKSS
-558 LNQGSTFYFILPS
+558 PNQGSTFYFSLP
-571 VENNEKTGVF
+571 VV

>member
-20 LLSVIGSVYIN
+20 LMSVIGSVYIN

-61 GTDSTVAIADF
+61 TTDSLVAVSDF
-72 RKNNAL
+72 QKNNKL
-78 QEKNLTEFGEKEVTQ
+78 QEKNLTEFGEKEATQ
-93 NLNLHF
+93 SLNLHF
-99 NSYIQQPSHEKE
+99 SSYLKQPSQEKE
-111 KLIREDLVRIMSLN
+111 KLIREDLARIMSLN

-173 NQLTFSI
+173 SQLTFSI
-180 KQIADKN
+180 RQIAAKN
-187 YNQRVHFKGSEEFND
+187 YNERVHFKGSEEFNG
-202 LASSF
+202 LADSF
-207 NVMAEKLQEYESSTL
+207 NTMAEKLQEYESSSL
-222 STQLMDKKR
+222 SKQLMDKKR
-231 IETLVNNMHDAVIG
+231 IETLLNNMHDAVIG

-281 NDLVREL
+281 NDLMREL
-288 LKNIDHPMK
+288 LKNIDHPVK
-297 EPIKIVSENKE
+297 EPIKIVRDNKE
-308 NYFEQEIVPINI
+308 NYFEQDIIPINI
-320 TKTGEKEKKYI
+320 VKTGEKETRYI

-393 INEDGQR
+393 INDDGQR
-400 LLDITGELLNLSQ
+400 LLNITGELLNLSQ
-413 VETGNIRLN
+413 VETGNIRLT
-422 IESCSPKDIV
+422 IEKCSPKEMV
-432 QTAIKNVEKL
+432 QAAVKNVEKL
-442 AEQKNIS
+442 AEQKNVPINTEYL
-449 IQADYQL
+449 IGE
-456 DNNDYIIADFDK
+456 NDWVNADFDK
-468 TVWVMNN
+468 TVWVINN
-475 FLSNAVKHS
+475 FLTNAVKHS
-484 FQDEKIRIVVEKKD
+484 FQDENIEIRVEKLD
-498 SFVKFSISDT
+498 SMIQFSITDT

-530 HQNGTGLGLAISK
+530 QQNGTGLGLAISK
-543 NFIEKQHGEIGVESS
+543 NFIEKQNGEIGVKSAP
-558 LNQGSTFYFILPS
+558 NQGSTFYFRLP
-571 VENNEKTGVF
+571 KA

>member
-47 LEFSKNMLLALDKI
+47 LEFSKNMLLALDNI
-61 GTDSTVAIADF
+61 STDSTVAIADF
-72 RKNNAL
+72 RKNNKL
-78 QEKNLTEFGEKEVTQ
+78 QEKNLTEFGEREATQ
-93 NLNLHF
+93 NLNMHF
-99 NSYIQQPSHEKE
+99 SSYLKAPDIHKE
-111 KLIREDLVRIMSLN
+111 KLIREDLAKIMSLN

-187 YNQRVHFKGSEEFND
+187 YNERVHFKGSEEFSS
-202 LASSF
+202 LADSF
-207 NVMAEKLQEYESSTL
+207 NTMAEKLQEYESSTL
-222 STQLMDKKR
+222 SKQLMDKKR

-259 LKITNLRKEEIIGK
+259 LKITNLHKEDIIGK
-273 TAHEVAVN
+273 TAHEVAIN
-281 NDLVREL
+281 NDLIREL
-288 LKNIDHPMK
+288 LKNVDHPVK
-297 EPIKIVSENKE
+297 DPIKIVRDNKE
-308 NYFEQEIVPINI
+308 NYFEQDIIPINI
-320 TKTGEKEKKYI
+320 VKTGEKEKKYI

-380 GALNDQQKELLKS
+380 GELNEQQQELLKS

-413 VETGNIRLN
+413 VESGNIRLT
-422 IESCSPKDIV
+422 IEKCSPKEIV
-432 QTAIKNVEKL
+432 QTAVKNVEKL

-449 IQADYQL
+449 ISTEYLLEETDAVT
-456 DNNDYIIADFDK
+456 ADFDK

-475 FLSNAVKHS
+475 FLTNAVKHS
-484 FQDEKIRIVVEKKD
+484 FQDENIKIVVEKLD
-498 SFVKFSISDT
+498 SFIQFSIIDT

-543 NFIEKQHGEIGVESS
+543 NFIEKQHGEIGVKSS
-558 LNQGSTFYFILPS
+558 LNNGSTFYFRLPVS
-571 VENNEKTGVF
+571 